1 MVQKQCDNSE
11 ERITTASMN
20 EIIKR
25 EPVIHD
31 MVYEEMFS
39 ESEEEPQE
47 RNEFI
52 EFFDEN
58 EILERIKDELKEQS
72 FNSEKEVD
80 TLENFNDIYVPVDG
94 KFVCPHCNKAYRK
107 DFLLRSHI
115 ERQHQSPSKATEK
128 CQNIKSIAMNTKLEG
143 KLTEK
148 DIIAKHE
155 AEMVLKK
162 RKLTPEEKL
171 IPRTRKVNHIEEL
184 CVHCGLVLSRAH
196 CLLHERRMREARGEG
211 TNGPDTSVSCDVC
224 GKV

>member
-1 MVQKQCDNSE
+1 MSE
-11 ERITTASMN
+11 S
-20 EIIKR
+20 IKK
-25 EPVIHD
+25 ESVIHE
-31 MVYEEMFS
+31 MVYEEIFS
-39 ESEEEPQE
+39 ESEGEPQE
-47 RNEFI
+47 PNEFI

-58 EILERIKDELKEQS
+58 EILERMKVEIKDQS
-72 FNSEKEVD
+72 INSEEEAD
-80 TLENFNDIYVPVDG
+80 TFEDLNDLYVPVGG

-107 DFLLRSHI
+107 DFLLKSHI
-115 ERQHQSPSKATEK
+115 ERQHESPSNSTEK
-128 CQNIKSIAMNTKLEG
+128 YHNNKSMAINKKHKD

-155 AEMVLKK
+155 AEMVFKK

>member
-1 MVQKQCDNSE
+1 
-11 ERITTASMN
+11 MN
-20 EIIKR
+20 ECDKR
-25 EPVIHD
+25 EPGIHE
-31 MVYEEMFS
+31 MVYEEIFS
-39 ESEEEPQE
+39 ESEGEPQE
-47 RNEFI
+47 QEPNEFI

-58 EILERIKDELKEQS
+58 QILERIKDELKDQPM
-72 FNSEKEVD
+72 NSGEEVNTFED
-80 TLENFNDIYVPVDG
+80 FNDLFVPVDG
-94 KFVCPHCNKAYRK
+94 KYVCPHCNKAYRK
-107 DFLLRSHI
+107 DFLLKSHI
-115 ERQHQSPSKATEK
+115 ERQHQSPSEVTEK
-128 CQNIKSIAMNTKLEG
+128 CQANKSITINKKQKC

-171 IPRTRKVNHIEEL
+171 IPRTRKVKHIEEL

>member
-1 MVQKQCDNSE
+1 MS
-11 ERITTASMN
+11 

-25 EPVIHD
+25 EPVID
-31 MVYEEMFS
+31 EMVYEEIFS

-47 RNEFI
+47 PNEFI
-52 EFFDEN
+52 EFFDEH
-58 EILERIKDELKEQS
+58 EILERIKVELKEQS
-72 FNSEKEVD
+72 INSEQEAD
-80 TLENFNDIYVPVDG
+80 TFEDFNDLYVPVDG

-107 DFLLRSHI
+107 DFLLKSHI
-115 ERQHQSPSKATEK
+115 ERQHQSTSKATEK
-128 CQNIKSIAMNTKLEG
+128 CYNSKSIAMDKKLEL

-211 TNGPDTSVSCDVC
+211 NNGPDTSVSCDVC

>member
-1 MVQKQCDNSE
+1 MSE
-11 ERITTASMN
+11 CM
-20 EIIKR
+20 KR
-25 EPVIHD
+25 EPVIHE
-31 MVYEEMFS
+31 MVYEDIFS
-39 ESEEEPQE
+39 ESEGEPQE
-47 RNEFI
+47 QEPNEFI

-58 EILERIKDELKEQS
+58 QILERIKDELKDQPMS
-72 FNSEKEVD
+72 SGVEVNTFED
-80 TLENFNDIYVPVDG
+80 FNDLYVPVDG

-107 DFLLRSHI
+107 DFLLKSHI
-115 ERQHQSPSKATEK
+115 ERQHQSPSQATEN
-128 CQNIKSIAMNTKLEG
+128 CQENKSIAINKKHKG